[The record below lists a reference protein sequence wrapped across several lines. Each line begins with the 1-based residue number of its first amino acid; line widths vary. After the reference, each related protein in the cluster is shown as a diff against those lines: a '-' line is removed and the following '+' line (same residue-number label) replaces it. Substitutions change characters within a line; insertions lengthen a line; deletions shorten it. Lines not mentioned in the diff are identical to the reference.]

1 MTKIDLGSEDAAD
14 GLIALVVAVI
24 ELLVETMEREGV
36 RRMESGQL
44 SSEEIERL
52 GSQFMSIEEEI
63 ARIKDDADVEQ
74 DVDEFRNQL
83 HELVD
88 DAVDSIDAA
97 QAESTGHRTESTSA
111 QPESGG
117 PRSES

>member
-1 MTKIDLGSEDAAD
+1 MTKIDLDGDDAAD

-44 SSEEIERL
+44 TSEEVERL
-52 GSQFMSIEEEI
+52 GSQFMSIEAEI
-63 ARIKDDADVEQ
+63 DRIKEDADVEQ
-74 DVDEFRNQL
+74 DVEQFRNQL

-88 DAVDSIDAA
+88 DAVDTIDAA
-97 QAESTGHRTESTSA
+97 QADPNPPRTESA
-111 QPESGG
+111 NPQPE
-117 PRSES
+117 P

>member
-1 MTKIDLGSEDAAD
+1 MTKIDLDGDDAAD

-44 SSEEIERL
+44 SSEEVERL
-52 GSQFMSIEEEI
+52 GSQFMSIEAEI
-63 ARIKDDADVEQ
+63 DRIKDEADVEQ
-74 DVDEFRNQL
+74 DVEEFRSQL
-83 HELVD
+83 HDLVD

-97 QAESTGHRTESTSA
+97 QTEHP
-111 QPESGG
+111 Q
-117 PRSES
+117 SEP

>member
-44 SSEEIERL
+44 SSEQIERL

-74 DVDEFRNQL
+74 DVEAFRNQL

-97 QAESTGHRTESTSA
+97 QAEPAGSRTESNSP
-111 QPESGG
+111 QHES
-117 PRSES
+117 

>member
-1 MTKIDLGSEDAAD
+1 MTKIDLDGDDAAD

-44 SSEEIERL
+44 SSEEVERL
-52 GSQFMSIEEEI
+52 GSQFMSIEAEI
-63 ARIKDDADVEQ
+63 DRIKDEADVEQ
-74 DVDEFRNQL
+74 DVEAFRGQL
-83 HELVD
+83 HDLVD

-97 QAESTGHRTESTSA
+97 KTEHP
-111 QPESGG
+111 Q
-117 PRSES
+117 SEP

>member
-1 MTKIDLGSEDAAD
+1 MTKIELDGDDAAD

-44 SSEEIERL
+44 TSEEVERL
-52 GSQFMSIEEEI
+52 GAQFISIEEEI
-63 ARIKDDADVEQ
+63 DRIKEDADVER
-74 DVDEFRNQL
+74 DVEQFRNQL

-88 DAVDSIDAA
+88 DAVDTIDAA
-97 QAESTGHRTESTSA
+97 QADPTPPHTESNSP
-111 QPESGG
+111 QPES
-117 PRSES
+117 